1 MIGII
6 CAMDAE
12 YDAVK
17 KGFGKIVEFV
27 QDGFRFAESVS
38 PRMVLARSQVGKTAA
53 AACVEVMTALY
64 PLIDLI
70 ISTGISGAMAPQI
83 PIGSVIIGE
92 KVLEYGE
99 GASVRYPLHPIEKL
113 NAGIESFC
121 EQQRIPVF
129 SGAVLSSDVPVFDA
143 SFKRQLY
150 QEFKAISVEMESAGI
165 CAECWKRGIRVSV
178 VKVISDFAEPDA
190 RRQFRRDFVLAFDNL
205 SELFANQIRESE
217 EWYEEMGCCHC
228 DALYRN

>member
-17 KGFGKIVEFV
+17 KGFDRFREFV
-27 QDGFRFAESVS
+27 HDGFRFAESVS

-64 PLIDLI
+64 PMIDLL
-70 ISTGISGAMAPQI
+70 ISTGISGALAPQI
-83 PIGSVIIGE
+83 PIGSVIIG
-92 KVLEYGE
+92 KTVLEYGE

-121 EQQRIPVF
+121 EQQVIPVF
-129 SGAVLSSDVPVFDA
+129 SVTVLSSDAPVFDA
-143 SFKRQLY
+143 SCKRQLY
-150 QEFKAISVEMESAGI
+150 QEFRAISVEMESAGI

-178 VKVISDFAEPDA
+178 VKVISDFAEPCA
-190 RRQFRRDFVLAFDNL
+190 SRQLRSGFIRAFDAL
-205 SELFANQIRESE
+205 TELFSNLIKE
-217 EWYEEMGCCHC
+217 EWYGKVGCRHS
-228 DALYRN
+228 DS